1 MAPGKSKSA
10 RTLATDVLNLFDP
23 KRNYAASILN
33 NILDQTAEKQRAT
46 DLVFGTIRNRSA
58 IDTVIAAFSSRPTER
73 IPPRLLNVLRIAAYE
88 LIYRP
93 ETPGYSVVNET
104 VENAKEMLGKKP
116 VGFVNAVLRNIT
128 RHTTNRYAQISY
140 ADVRTTFPQTPATG
154 CEFDTPIIPD
164 PHTHPADYLSAAFSL
179 PKWLITD
186 WLGEFGFERTR
197 QICFA
202 SNRRPSIYIRTNPLR
217 TTAGDFAQKLQEQDI
232 DFETVPPDI
241 LRVSSIEHPARD
253 GLAHRESSMIRVKS
267 AAAVT
272 QLPGFAEGLFT
283 VQDLAAS
290 LAVKMLDPQPGRKI
304 LDLCAAPGVKTTQLA
319 EITAGSAEITATDIN
334 ADRLKMVEENVGR
347 LGIGAI
353 TVIPYVDIENR
364 SAEVGPFDA
373 VLLDAPCSNTG
384 VLARRIEARYRLN
397 PGAIQ
402 EFTITQDQLLS
413 TAASMTGPRGRIC
426 YSTCSIQKA
435 ENNELVADF
444 LRQNPDFKL
453 DSETLILPSAEI
465 PKKDCAYQD
474 RQIRFDHDG
483 GYVAILIRTAAPVI
497 RPLLEDNPYTNH
509 PIPIS

>member
-10 RTLATDVLNLFDP
+10 RTLAIDVLSRFDP
-23 KRNYAASILN
+23 RRDYAASILN
-33 NILDQTAEKQRAT
+33 NLLDQTSEKQRAT

-73 IPPRLLNVLRIAAYE
+73 IPPRLLSILRIAAYE

-93 ETPGYSVVNET
+93 ETPGYSIVNEA
-104 VENAKEMLGKKP
+104 VKNAKELLGKKQ
-116 VGFVNAVLRNIT
+116 VGFVNAVLRNVT
-128 RHTTNRYAQISY
+128 RHTANRQAQLCD
-140 ADVRTTFPQTPATG
+140 AAVRTTLPQTLATG
-154 CEFDTPIIPD
+154 CEFDTPIVPD
-164 PHTHPADYLSAAFSL
+164 PQIRPADYLSAAFSL
-179 PKWLITD
+179 PKWLIAD

-217 TTAGDFAQKLQEQDI
+217 TTAGDLAQKLHEQHV

-241 LRVSSIEHPARD
+241 LRESRIEHRVSSIEHRV
-253 GLAHRESSMIRVKS
+253 SSMIRIKS

-272 QLPGFAEGLFT
+272 QLPGFTEGLFT

-290 LAVKMLDPQPGRKI
+290 LAVKMLDPQPGWKI

-319 EITAGSAEITATDIN
+319 EITAGSAEITATD
-334 ADRLKMVEENVGR
+334 ADSERLKKVKQNITR
-347 LGIGAI
+347 LGIASV
-353 TVIPYVDIENR
+353 TVLEN
-364 SAEVGPFDA
+364 AQLFEVSKFKILNSKFSGLGPFDA

-384 VLARRIEARYRLN
+384 VLAKRIEARYRLN
-397 PGAIQ
+397 PTAIQ
-402 EFTITQDQLLS
+402 ELTITQSKLLS
-413 TAASMTGPRGRIC
+413 TAASMTGPRGKIC

-444 LRQNPDFKL
+444 LRRNPDFEL

-465 PKKDCAYQD
+465 PAQD
-474 RQIRFDHDG
+474 PYRKAGPAGFDHDG
-483 GYVAILIRTAAPVI
+483 AYVAILIR
-497 RPLLEDNPYTNH
+497 R
-509 PIPIS
+509 

>member
-1 MAPGKSKSA
+1 MAPGRPKSA
-10 RTLATDVLNLFDP
+10 RTLAIDVLNRFSP

-33 NILDQTAEKQRAT
+33 NLLDQTAEKQRAT

-73 IPPRLLNVLRIAAYE
+73 IPPRLLNILRIAAYE

-93 ETPGYSVVNET
+93 ETPDYSIVNEA

-128 RHTTNRYAQISY
+128 RHTANRQAQLY
-140 ADVRTTFPQTPATG
+140 GADVRTTLPQTPATG
-154 CEFDTPIIPD
+154 CQFDTPIVPD
-164 PHTHPADYLSAAFSL
+164 PQTYPADCLSAAFSL
-179 PKWLITD
+179 PKWLIAD

-217 TTAGDFAQKLQEQDI
+217 TTAGDLAQKLHEQHI

-241 LRVSSIEHPARD
+241 LRESSIEY
-253 GLAHRESSMIRVKS
+253 RESRIEYRASRIEYRASSMIRIKS

-290 LAVKMLDPQPGRKI
+290 LAVKILDPQPGWKI

-319 EITAGSAEITATDIN
+319 EITASSAEITATD
-334 ADRLKMVEENVGR
+334 ADSERLKKVKQNITR
-347 LGIGAI
+347 LGITGV
-353 TVIPYVDIENR
+353 TVVED
-364 SAEVGPFDA
+364 AQLLEVSKFKILNSKFSGSGPFDA

-384 VLARRIEARYRLN
+384 VLAKRIEARYRLN
-397 PGAIQ
+397 PAAIQ
-402 EFTITQDQLLS
+402 EFTATQDQLLC

-444 LRQNPDFKL
+444 LRRNPDFEL

-465 PKKDCAYQD
+465 PEKDCAYQD

-483 GYVAILIRTAAPVI
+483 AYVAILIR
-497 RPLLEDNPYTNH
+497 R
-509 PIPIS
+509 

>member
-1 MAPGKSKSA
+1 MAPGRPKSA
-10 RTLATDVLNLFDP
+10 RTLAIDVLNRFDP
-23 KRNYAASILN
+23 RRDYAASILN
-33 NILDQTAEKQRAT
+33 NLLDQTAEKQRAT

-58 IDTVIAAFSSRPTER
+58 IDTVIATFSSRPTER
-73 IPPRLLNVLRIAAYE
+73 IPPRLLNILRIAAYE

-93 ETPGYSVVNET
+93 ETPDYSIVNEA
-104 VENAKEMLGKKP
+104 VGNAKALLGKKQ

-128 RHTTNRYAQISY
+128 RHTVSRQAQLCD
-140 ADVRTTFPQTPATG
+140 AEVGTTLPQTPATG

-164 PHTHPADYLSAAFSL
+164 PQTRPAGYLTAAFSL
-179 PKWLITD
+179 PKWLIAD

-217 TTAGDFAQKLQEQDI
+217 TTTGDLAQKIHEQHI
-232 DFETVPPDI
+232 DFEIVPSDI
-241 LRVSSIEHPARD
+241 LRESSIEHR
-253 GLAHRESSMIRVKS
+253 GSSVFRIKS

-290 LAVKMLDPQPGRKI
+290 LAVKTLDPQPGWKI

-334 ADRLKMVEENVGR
+334 ADRLKMVEQNVAR
-347 LGIGAI
+347 IGIDAI
-353 TVIPYVDIENR
+353 RIIPYADIESR
-364 SAEVGPFDA
+364 SAEVSPFDA

-384 VLARRIEARYRLN
+384 VLAKRIEARYRLN
-397 PGAIQ
+397 PAAIQ
-402 EFTITQDQLLS
+402 EFTATQNQLLS
-413 TAASMTGPRGRIC
+413 TAASMTMPRGKIC

-444 LRQNPDFKL
+444 LRRNPDFEL

-465 PKKDCAYQD
+465 PAQD
-474 RQIRFDHDG
+474 PHRKAGPAGFDHDG
-483 GYVAILIRTAAPVI
+483 AYIAILIR
-497 RPLLEDNPYTNH
+497 R
-509 PIPIS
+509 

>member
-1 MAPGKSKSA
+1 MAPGRPKSA
-10 RTLATDVLNLFDP
+10 RTLATDVLNRFDP
-23 KRNYAASILN
+23 KRDYAASILN
-33 NILDQTAEKQRAT
+33 NLLDQTAEKQRAT

-73 IPPRLLNVLRIAAYE
+73 IPHRLLSILRIAAYE

-93 ETPGYSVVNET
+93 ETPGYSIVNEA
-104 VENAKEMLGKKP
+104 VENAKELLGKKQ

-128 RHTTNRYAQISY
+128 RHTVSRQAQLCD
-140 ADVRTTFPQTPATG
+140 AAVRTTLPQTPAAG
-154 CEFDTPIIPD
+154 CEFDTPIVPD
-164 PHTHPADYLSAAFSL
+164 PQTNPADYLSAAFSL
-179 PKWLITD
+179 PKWFIAD

-197 QICFA
+197 QICLA

-217 TTAGDFAQKLQEQDI
+217 TTAGDLAQKLHEQHI

-241 LRVSSIEHPARD
+241 LRESSIEHRASSIENRVSSIENRVSSVE
-253 GLAHRESSMIRVKS
+253 HRGSSVLRIKS

-290 LAVKMLDPQPGRKI
+290 LAVKMLDPQPGWKI

-319 EITAGSAEITATDIN
+319 EIAAGSAEITATD
-334 ADRLKMVEENVGR
+334 ADSERLKKVKQNITR
-347 LGIGAI
+347 LGITSVTI
-353 TVIPYVDIENR
+353 LEN
-364 SAEVGPFDA
+364 AQLFEVSKFSGPGPFDA

-384 VLARRIEARYRLN
+384 VLAKRIEARYRLN

-402 EFTITQDQLLS
+402 ELTATQSQLLF
-413 TAASMTGPRGRIC
+413 TAASMTRPSGRIC

-444 LRQNPDFKL
+444 LRRTPDFEL
-453 DSETLILPSAEI
+453 DSETLILPTAEI
-465 PKKDCAYQD
+465 PAQD
-474 RQIRFDHDG
+474 PHRKAGPAGFDHDG
-483 GYVAILIRTAAPVI
+483 AYVAILIR
-497 RPLLEDNPYTNH
+497 R
-509 PIPIS
+509 